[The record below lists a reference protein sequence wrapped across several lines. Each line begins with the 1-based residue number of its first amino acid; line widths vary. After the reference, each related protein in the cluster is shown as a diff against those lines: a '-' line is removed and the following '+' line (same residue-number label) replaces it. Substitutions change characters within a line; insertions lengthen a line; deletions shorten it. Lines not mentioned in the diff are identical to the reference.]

1 MGQATRGTGL
11 VAAGIGWGI
20 AAGVALGTLLIAP
33 ALEGSLGTG
42 SVTASEA
49 GQGDAASDS
58 GELARANGR
67 LRLLRRT
74 LPACAGWQTPRVRQT
89 RVASV

>member
-42 SVTASEA
+42 SVTAS
-49 GQGDAASDS
+49 D
-58 GELARANGR
+58 
-67 LRLLRRT
+67 
-74 LPACAGWQTPRVRQT
+74 RVR
-89 RVASV
+89 RLGRRSGHVDPDGFGF

>member
-33 ALEGSLGTG
+33 ALELSLIHI
-42 SVTASEA
+42 
-49 GQGDAASDS
+49 
-58 GELARANGR
+58 
-67 LRLLRRT
+67 
-74 LPACAGWQTPRVRQT
+74 
-89 RVASV
+89 